1 MWQATLDVGAD
12 GDGSSSTHLHVPD
25 LSSAEELLSADVLSW
40 LGWDTGFGPP
50 GQALY
55 CVDCRGFGESWPEGP
70 VAALTSGVDGVASSG
85 FTADGRH
92 PRWASYGLDYMYGHD
107 CSHYHSSTIS
117 RDACFRAVIHDA
129 PDVGA
134 GTMGIACCSESRTSG
149 AESLTCSG

>member
-1 MWQATLDVGAD
+1 MSTKGFALVVSACSLMWQATLDVGAD
-12 GDGSSSTHLHVPD
+12 GDASSSTHLHVPD
-25 LSSAEELLSADVLSW
+25 LSSAEELHSADVLSW

-70 VAALTSGVDGVASSG
+70 VAAATSGADGVASSG

-107 CSHYHSSTIS
+107 CSHYHISPIS
-117 RDACFRAVIHDA
+117 RDYPCTHALGQSFMMRLMLEQVPWA
-129 PDVGA
+129 
-134 GTMGIACCSESRTSG
+134 
-149 AESLTCSG
+149 